1 MPRATRRWG
10 AAVGGEVLLLD
21 MLTGKRILLTGG
33 AGFIGSRLA
42 AALVDQN
49 EVVVYDNH
57 RRNSLK
63 DSGLAGHPHLRVI
76 QGDVLD
82 AEGVTQA
89 MVGCQVVVHL
99 AAIAGVDT
107 VLKMPVE
114 TLKVNILG
122 TLNVL
127 EAAKTAGGIERF
139 VDFSTSEVFGSFAY
153 KVKEGD
159 STTLGAVGEARWTYA
174 VSKLATEHLCFSYL
188 TQFGIPACS
197 VRPFNIYGPGQV
209 GEGAIHRF
217 ITQALKG
224 EQITIHNDGSQIRAW
239 CYVDD
244 MVAGV
249 LRVLET
255 PGAVGHAFNIGNP
268 RSVLTVYQLAQ
279 EIIRLSRSP
288 SKIAFVP
295 WVNTEVELRIPN
307 IDKARQILGYEPSV
321 DLEPGLLRTIEWYR
335 QRLGA

>member
-1 MPRATRRWG
+1 
-10 AAVGGEVLLLD
+10 LLG
-21 MLTGKRILLTGG
+21 MLSDKRILLTGG
-33 AGFIGSRLA
+33 AGFIGTRLA
-42 AALVDQN
+42 TRLVEQN
-49 EVVVYDNH
+49 EVVIYDNH
-57 RRNSLK
+57 HRNSLK
-63 DSGLAGHPHLRVI
+63 DTGLAAHPRIKVI
-76 QGDVLD
+76 EGDVLD
-82 AEGVTQA
+82 APAVAEA
-89 MVGCQVVVHL
+89 AKGCNIVVHL

-127 EAAKTAGGIERF
+127 EAARQAGGVERF
-139 VDFSTSEVFGSFAY
+139 VDFSTSEVFGSFAF

-174 VSKLATEHLCFSYL
+174 VSKLATEHLSFSYL
-188 TQFGIPACS
+188 KQYGLPATS

-217 ITQALKG
+217 IMQALKG
-224 EQITIHNDGSQIRAW
+224 ERITIHNDGSQIRAW

-244 MVAGV
+244 MVQGV
-249 LRVLET
+249 LKALEV
-255 PGAVGHAFNIGNP
+255 PGSVGHTFNIGNP

-279 EIIRLSRSP
+279 EIVRLSQST
-288 SKIAFVP
+288 SKIEFIP
-295 WVNTEVELRIPN
+295 WQSTEVELRIPN
-307 IDKARQILGYEPSV
+307 IDKARQVLGYEPTV

-335 QRLGA
+335 QKLGA

>member
-1 MPRATRRWG
+1 
-10 AAVGGEVLLLD
+10 
-21 MLTGKRILLTGG
+21 MLTGNRILLTGG

-42 AALVDQN
+42 TRLVEQN
-49 EVVVYDNH
+49 EVVIFDNH
-57 RRNSLK
+57 HRNSLK
-63 DSGLAGHPHLRVI
+63 DTGLIGHARLRVI

-82 AEGVTQA
+82 PAAVAGAVQ
-89 MVGCQVVVHL
+89 GCNMVVHL

-114 TLKVNILG
+114 TLKTNILG

-127 EAAKTAGGIERF
+127 DAASKVAGLLRF
-139 VDFSTSEVFGSFAY
+139 VDFSTSEVFGSFAF

-174 VSKLATEHLCFSYL
+174 VSKLASEHLSFSYL
-188 TQFGIPACS
+188 KQFGVPATS

-244 MVAGV
+244 MVEGV
-249 LRVLET
+249 LRALEV
-255 PGAVGHAFNIGNP
+255 PGAVGHTFNIGNP

-295 WVNTEVELRIPN
+295 WGNTEVELRIPN
-307 IDKARQILGYEPSV
+307 IDKAREILGYEPAV

-335 QRLGA
+335 QRLAA

>member
-1 MPRATRRWG
+1 MF
-10 AAVGGEVLLLD
+10 D

-42 AALVDQN
+42 ARLVDQN
-49 EVVVYDNH
+49 EVVILDNH
-57 RRNSLK
+57 HRNSLK
-63 DSGLAGHPHLRVI
+63 DTGLLGHPRLTVI
-76 QGDVLD
+76 EGDVLD
-82 AEGVTQA
+82 PIAPARAVQ
-89 MVGCQVVVHL
+89 GCQMIVHL

-114 TLKVNILG
+114 TMKVNILG
-122 TLNVL
+122 TFNVL
-127 EAAKTAGGIERF
+127 EAARTIGTLERF

-159 STTLGAVGEARWTYA
+159 STTLGSVGEARWTYA
-174 VSKLATEHLCFSYL
+174 VSKLATEHLSFSYL
-188 TQFGIPACS
+188 KQYGVPACS

-224 EQITIHNDGSQIRAW
+224 EDITIHNDGSQIRAW

-244 MVAGV
+244 MVEGV
-249 LRVLET
+249 IRALEV
-255 PGAVGHAFNIGNP
+255 PGAVGHTFNIGNP
-268 RSVLTVYQLAQ
+268 RSVLTVYQLAL
-279 EIIRLSRSP
+279 EIVRLSKSS
-288 SKIAFVP
+288 SKIKFVP
-295 WVNTEVELRIPN
+295 WGSTEVELRIPN
-307 IDKARQILGYEPSV
+307 IDKARQILGYEPAV

>member
-1 MPRATRRWG
+1 
-10 AAVGGEVLLLD
+10 

-42 AALVDQN
+42 SRLVEQN
-49 EVVVYDNH
+49 EVVIFDNLH
-57 RRNSLK
+57 RNSLK
-63 DSGLAGHPHLRVI
+63 DTGLAEHPRIRVI

-82 AEGVTQA
+82 PVAIAGAVQ
-89 MVGCQVVVHL
+89 GCTMVVHL

-127 EAAKTAGGIERF
+127 DAIHKLPGIERF
-139 VDFSTSEVFGSFAY
+139 VDFSTSEVFGSFAF

-174 VSKLATEHLCFSYL
+174 VSKLATEHFSFSYL
-188 TQFGIPACS
+188 KQFGVPATS

-224 EQITIHNDGSQIRAW
+224 EQISIHNDGSQIRAW

-244 MVAGV
+244 MVQGV
-249 LRVLET
+249 LQALEV
-255 PGAVGHAFNIGNP
+255 PGAVGHTFNIGNP

-279 EIIRLSRSP
+279 EIIRLSKSS

-295 WVNTEVELRIPN
+295 WQSTEVELRIPN
-307 IDKARQILGYEPSV
+307 IDKARQILGYEPTV

-335 QRLGA
+335 QKLGA